1 MYILVRHCWKGLG
14 FQITSFYSTY
24 HQCGHFLIFMFLNVF
39 SDFHPPFNCK
49 LHENKLLPLSSP
61 GDSQHQ
67 EKCVVYRMGSI
78 SVSNFSTESMGE

>member
-1 MYILVRHCWKGLG
+1 MYILVRHCWKGLV

-78 SVSNFSTESMGE
+78 SVSNFSTESMDE